1 MDAGWRARVER
12 SNRIGLGIGAVM
24 LVAAPLLQSCRSDE
38 NAGAKLGI
46 GEPSAAPSAKAAGGA
61 GSASR
66 ASARRGPP
74 TTSGAIAIANLS
86 AQIAGMEGAK
96 NLSGEQRAELVEL
109 LLVRAEILGTV
120 RDYER
125 AQQVAEETVK
135 AAPEKAISYLTRARV
150 RAALHLFD
158 SATADLD
165 EAARRGAHVSQTRGT
180 RAAIFAAVGRYDEAL
195 ALRREAREA
204 RPMISTLGG
213 EAMVLA
219 EMGRT
224 EEAAKLFE
232 EAPRSHRDTSPF
244 PLAQLELQEGLMWER
259 AGEGARAR
267 ELFNAAVERLP
278 AYAHAVAHLAA
289 TEPHAR
295 AIELLR
301 PVVDR
306 SDNPEYAAQLAE
318 VYRRRGETGE
328 ADALMERAK
337 SRWDALMKVFPE
349 AFADHAARFWL
360 GAGGDRAKALDLAKR
375 NAANRKTEAALD
387 LLLSAALAAGSEES
401 ACEAARAGIALPYAS
416 SMFRSMASSVAAKC
430 GGAASK

>member
-1 MDAGWRARVER
+1 
-12 SNRIGLGIGAVM
+12 
-24 LVAAPLLQSCRSDE
+24 
-38 NAGAKLGI
+38 
-46 GEPSAAPSAKAAGGA
+46 
-61 GSASR
+61 
-66 ASARRGPP
+66 
-74 TTSGAIAIANLS
+74 
-86 AQIAGMEGAK
+86 K

-289 TEPHAR
+289 TEPYAR

-328 ADALMERAK
+328 A
-337 SRWDALMKVFPE
+337 DALMKVFPE